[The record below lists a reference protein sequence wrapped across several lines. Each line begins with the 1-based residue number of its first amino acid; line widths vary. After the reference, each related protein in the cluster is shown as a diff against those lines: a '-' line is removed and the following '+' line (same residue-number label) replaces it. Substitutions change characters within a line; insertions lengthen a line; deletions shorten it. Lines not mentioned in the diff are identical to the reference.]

1 MLSVSWR
8 CASTLWDSTI
18 ISHSLAAIFPRLHG
32 LLFLVQLVA
41 KAAYY
46 SFQTAHVLL
55 RPAAGPSNCLYLH
68 FVFQWCP
75 PCRALLPEL
84 RKASKHLY
92 GQLKFGTLDCT
103 VHEGLCNMVSCRN
116 LYLIVFFFLCVC
128 NNTLFMCSKN
138 LGSFSMFEFA

>member
-1 MLSVSWR
+1 MSCIVISLLTTLCLYLVESVGR
-8 CASTLWDSTI
+8 AA
-18 ISHSLAAIFPRLHG
+18 SHSL
-32 LLFLVQLVA
+32 
-41 KAAYY
+41 
-46 SFQTAHVLL
+46 QTAYILL
-55 RPAAGPSNCLYLH
+55 RASYGESNCTYLH

-116 LYLIVFFFLCVC
+116 LKKRKSVKI
-128 NNTLFMCSKN
+128 TLFSSTW
-138 LGSFSMFEFA
+138 GSENGGRQCACLQ